1 MYLKLNIHQAFY
13 IECVYMNFFFIEFM
27 QIINSEMYIE
37 SQRTGT
43 KAWDSMLHIEI
54 VCRYINTLLINK
66 IIFLKN
72 SNTEKE
78 IFFQ

>member
-43 KAWDSMLHIEI
+43 KIQKRIS
-54 VCRYINTLLINK
+54 N
-66 IIFLKN
+66 LK
-72 SNTEKE
+72 ELQRKH
-78 IFFQ
+78 